1 MTPDDDIEALR
12 KRLAK
17 AESER
22 DTWRAAGPEEKY
34 LAAYFAVEAL
44 EMQLDAQLRTLADR
58 STDQAPA
65 GIAPSPARGRA

>member
-1 MTPDDDIEALR
+1 MNSPAMTSHDDIDALR

-22 DTWRAAGPEEKY
+22 DTWRAAGQEERF

-44 EMQLDAQLRTLADR
+44 EMQLDAQLRSLAAGATR
-58 STDQAPA
+58 QEQA
-65 GIAPSPARGRA
+65 S